1 MSDTQKDYILKLF
14 MLKTEFTTQDIEN
27 LHYERY
33 HHPHPKVQKKMEVMY
48 LKSQGITHK
57 EICRLCQISK
67 TTLTKYIKQYQLGG
81 IEGLKTLNY
90 SGQPSTLNQHID
102 PVKEYFQNHP
112 PSTVA
117 EAGAAI
123 EKLTGIKRSPTQ
135 IRAFM
140 KRIGWRCLKVGFVPG
155 KVVEE
160 KKITEQETYRQQILE
175 PLIEEAVQGKKAV
188 FFVDAAHFVHRAYL
202 GFLWCF
208 TRTFICSPSGRK
220 RFNVLGAVNAITLEI
235 ITVTNETY
243 INSQSICQ
251 LLFKLANLGLNI
263 PITIVLDN
271 ARYQKCQLVQD
282 YAKELGIE
290 LCYLPSYSPQ
300 FNLIERLWRFIR
312 NECLYSKYYA
322 NFSEFKMAIANCIAT
337 AHTHNKEKLE
347 SLLTLNFQSF
357 QKVNVLAA

>member
-1 MSDTQKDYILKLF
+1 
-14 MLKTEFTTQDIEN
+14 MLKIEFTIEEIEK

-33 HHPHPKVQKKMEVMY
+33 HHPHPQVQRKMEVLY

-57 EICRLCQISK
+57 EICRLCQITK
-67 TTLTKYIKQYQLGG
+67 TTLTKYIRQYQSGG
-81 IEGLKTLNY
+81 IEKLKNLGYT
-90 SGQPSTLNQHID
+90 GQQSDLNQHGD
-102 PVKEYFQNHP
+102 SLKEYFKLSP

-117 EAGAAI
+117 EASAAI

-135 IRAFM
+135 IRAFL
-140 KRIGWRCLKVGFVPG
+140 KRIGLRCLKVGFIPG

-160 KKITEQETYRQQILE
+160 KKIAEQEAYKEQRLE
-175 PLIEEAVQGKKAV
+175 PLLQEASLGEKAV

-220 RFNVLGAVNAITLEI
+220 RFNVLGAVNAITKEI

-243 INSQSICQ
+243 INSESICQ
-251 LLFKLANLGLNI
+251 LLFKLADLRLNV

-271 ARYQKCQLVQD
+271 ARYQKCKLVQN

-300 FNLIERLWRFIR
+300 FNLIERFWRFVR

-322 NFSEFKMAIANCIAT
+322 DFSDFKIAIANCIAT
-337 AHTHNKEKLE
+337 ANTDKKEKLD

-357 QKVNVLAA
+357 KKVYVLAA